1 MSDIRYNSWLHR
13 SGTGGVYQDSSGK
26 VGIGSSVP
34 GNALEIYGTSSS
46 VQIEVNGTGRYRG
59 FEIHEGGTRKA
70 YFQHDATDNCA
81 LLNTAEADLKFYTGD
96 TQRMQLDGSGRLM
109 IGNTAAA
116 NLYSVANNLVVGS
129 GSGSEGITIYSDST
143 NDGFLVFADGQS
155 DPAYRIGQIIYSHQQ
170 NKFHFR
176 TNGNTDR
183 LLIDNAGNVNISG
196 VTTAKTFVPTEY
208 QLGNR
213 NLLYNGA
220 MQVAQRATQVTGQ
233 SNVNDIFT
241 VDRWKSII
249 SNGGTYTI
257 EQTVEGPADT
267 GFNHAHRLTCTT
279 ADNAGQNNLANAD
292 GYVAIEQRLEGFD
305 VQGIQKGTTSAKPL
319 AISFW
324 CKSNLTGTYNVE
336 VYDNDNGRRVG
347 SQFSVSSADTWEQKT
362 FTFAGDTTGALGN
375 DNGDSL
381 RFRIFL
387 AAGNNFRTG
396 TNSGSW
402 AANTKNQRAENNVS
416 LSKATS
422 NYFALT
428 GVQMEVGSQPTP
440 YEWIGYGDELLR
452 CQRYFWQ
459 QDFTGTH
466 ALIAYG
472 TITGGAS
479 MNIGVTYPCEMRS
492 NPTVTVSSA
501 SHFRINDW
509 SHDQDANG
517 YSTSHA
523 WNKHARLN
531 FTKSTS
537 NMTLGANGYLNVSS
551 SGGSSYFRFNSEL

>member
-1 MSDIRYNSWLHR
+1 MHR

-34 GNALEIYGTSSS
+34 GNALEIYGTASS

-81 LLNTAEADLKFYTGD
+81 LLNTAESDLKFYTGD

-116 NLYSVANNLVVGS
+116 SMFSVANRLVVGD
-129 GSGSEGITIYSDST
+129 GSGSEGMTIYSDST
-143 NDGFLVFADGQS
+143 NDGYIVFADGAS
-155 DPAYRIGQIIYSHQQ
+155 DPAYRMGQIIYSHNV
-170 NKFHFR
+170 NKMQFR

-183 LLIDNAGNVNISG
+183 LTIDNAGNTNISG
-196 VTTAKTFVPTEY
+196 VTTAKTFVPTQY

-220 MQVAQRATQVTGQ
+220 MQVNQYATQVTGL
-233 SNVNDIFT
+233 SNYNSYPT
-241 VDRWKSII
+241 CDRWRCII
-249 SNGGTYTI
+249 SNGGTYTV
-257 EQTVEGPADT
+257 ESTSEGPADT
-267 GFNHAHRLTCTT
+267 GFNKALRFTCTT
-279 ADNAGQNNLANAD
+279 ADNAGQPNLANAD

-336 VYDNDNGRRVG
+336 VFDNDNSRRIG
-347 SQFSVSSADTWEQKT
+347 SQFSVSSSDSWEKKT
-362 FTFAGDTTGALGN
+362 FTFAGDTTGALDN

-402 AANTKNQRAENNVS
+402 AANTKNQRAQSNVN
-416 LSKATS
+416 LSTATS

-428 GVQMEVGSQPTP
+428 GVQVEVGDQVTP
-440 YEWIGYGDELLR
+440 FEWIKFCDDLKR
-452 CQRYFWQ
+452 CQRYYQ
-459 QDFTGTH
+459 KIGTGNFGDYSLGTGYVYNNGNNL
-466 ALIAYG
+466 ALGVYLSCPLRASPTVAVTGNMNVRYPAGGNNEVDVNSPNVPSNHDPYCHWLAIG
-472 TITGGAS
+472 WGITSDIGSNGDLAS
-479 MNIGVTYPCEMRS
+479 LNNTNNNGVTI
-492 NPTVTVSSA
+492 SA
-501 SHFRINDW
+501 
-509 SHDQDANG
+509 
-517 YSTSHA
+517 
-523 WNKHARLN
+523 
-531 FTKSTS
+531 
-537 NMTLGANGYLNVSS
+537 
-551 SGGSSYFRFNSEL
+551 EL